1 VAALAATRQGTAR
14 LGTAR
19 LGMGF
24 VSPGDCLSGA
34 TFPIPEFFA
43 MRKSKFAS
51 DAIDEAIAP
60 LFPRDSDDAIREL
73 VEKSVAR
80 VVGQDPAD
88 LGIDLD
94 EIADAVVID
103 EFNKLSPEQQNAVN
117 ESVAEELTDRL
128 KDMFREHVRSILRG

>member
-1 VAALAATRQGTAR
+1 
-14 LGTAR
+14 
-19 LGMGF
+19 
-24 VSPGDCLSGA
+24 
-34 TFPIPEFFA
+34 

-51 DAIDEAIAP
+51 DAIDEAIVP

-73 VEKSVAR
+73 VEKSVVR
-80 VVGQDPAD
+80 VVGEDPAD

-94 EIADAVVID
+94 EIAYAVAAD

>member
-1 VAALAATRQGTAR
+1 
-14 LGTAR
+14 
-19 LGMGF
+19 
-24 VSPGDCLSGA
+24 
-34 TFPIPEFFA
+34 
-43 MRKSKFAS
+43 MRKFEFATN
-51 DAIDEAIAP
+51 AIDAVIAP
-60 LFPRDSDDAIREL
+60 LFPRDSEDAIREL
-73 VEKSVAR
+73 VEKSVVR

-94 EIADAVVID
+94 EIADVVVID

>member
-1 VAALAATRQGTAR
+1 
-14 LGTAR
+14 
-19 LGMGF
+19 
-24 VSPGDCLSGA
+24 
-34 TFPIPEFFA
+34 

-60 LFPRDSDDAIREL
+60 LFPRASDDAIREL
-73 VEKSVAR
+73 VENSVVR